1 MTRTLALAAALA
13 LISTTALAQAPETP
27 PAPVCKSATES
38 PACGEVARLS
48 IVVAVLQ
55 AQRNQALA
63 QAADLAA
70 MAEVQKATAPKAAP

>member
-13 LISTTALAQAPETP
+13 LISTAAMAQD

-48 IVVAVLQ
+48 VVVAVLQ